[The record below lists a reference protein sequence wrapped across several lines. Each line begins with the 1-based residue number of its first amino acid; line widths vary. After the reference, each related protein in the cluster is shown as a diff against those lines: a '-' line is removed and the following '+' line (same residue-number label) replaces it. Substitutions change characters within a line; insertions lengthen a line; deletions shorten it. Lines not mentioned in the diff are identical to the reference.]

1 MNNLTYLSNK
11 PCDEEICGLRW
22 IRLSYRSRKA
32 LMQLQS
38 VRVAEIENGKLKEL
52 NTVFFVKKLFVKK
65 RNIQFVSNK
74 IVSFSVN
81 FN

>member
-1 MNNLTYLSNK
+1 
-11 PCDEEICGLRW
+11 
-22 IRLSYRSRKA
+22 
-32 LMQLQS
+32 MQLQS

>member
-11 PCDEEICGLRW
+11 PCDEETCVLRW
-22 IRLSYRSRKA
+22 IRLGYRSRKA
-32 LMQLQS
+32 LMRLQS